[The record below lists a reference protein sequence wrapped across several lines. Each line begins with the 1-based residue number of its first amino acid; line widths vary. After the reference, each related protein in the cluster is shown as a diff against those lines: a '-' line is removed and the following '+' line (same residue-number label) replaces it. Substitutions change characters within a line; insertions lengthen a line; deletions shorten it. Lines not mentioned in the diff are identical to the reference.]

1 MVNID
6 FWYKNSLQEI
16 TRIDLFFN
24 GYSGLYEGNIY
35 INDKIVGDYSADD
48 SIELE
53 RTFSH
58 LHFNWN

>member
-35 INDKIVGDYSADD
+35 INNKIVGDFCADD

-53 RTFSH
+53 KTP
-58 LHFNWN
+58 LTLL